1 MRPSSTAYN
10 FINNHI
16 EILDESVEEF
26 LQLTYMEKIQ
36 NRYVKEIV
44 AMLNDANIETNEY
57 QWKLF
62 IDKFNYE
69 ESKFPKSEFEI
80 SLDTILNGMVN
91 WFGLS
96 YSDIKFWILDDPVY
110 SREWQEDNNGVII
123 RV

>member
-1 MRPSSTAYN
+1 MRPSSKAYN

-16 EILDESVEEF
+16 EILDESVEDF

-36 NRYVKEIV
+36 NRYVQEIV

-80 SLDTILNGMVN
+80 SLESVINGMVN

-110 SREWQEDNNGVII
+110 SMEWQEDNNGVII
-123 RV
+123 RI